1 MTLTGAWWDSGAL
14 LMHGATNMAS
24 NPTSDVERH
33 GFPWRL
39 IGWGTAAALLLL
51 PLVAMQ
57 FTSEVNWTPADFVF
71 AAVMFALVGGTLELA
86 VRKSGNLFY
95 RAGVAV
101 TVATTFLL
109 VWINGAVGIIGD
121 EGNPANLMFFGV
133 IAVALVGAI
142 VARFQADGMARAM
155 FLAALAEI
163 LVAAIVLAGRLG
175 ASEPPGM
182 AGVLIIVGFFALMW
196 AASGALF
203 LKAARGMRL
212 S

>member
-1 MTLTGAWWDSGAL
+1 MENIVSGR
-14 LMHGATNMAS
+14 GS
-24 NPTSDVERH
+24 

-39 IGWGTAAALLLL
+39 LGWGTAAALLLL

-95 RAGVAV
+95 RGGVAV
-101 TVATTFLL
+101 AVAATFLL

-142 VARFQADGMARAM
+142 VARFQPDGMARAM
-155 FLAALAEI
+155 FLAALAEM
-163 LVAAIVLAGRLG
+163 LVAVIALVGRLG
-175 ASEPPGM
+175 ANEPPGM
-182 AGVLIIVGFFALMW
+182 AGVLVLIGFFAVMW
-196 AASGALF
+196 AASGLLF
-203 LKAARGMRL
+203 LKAARGARQP
-212 S
+212 